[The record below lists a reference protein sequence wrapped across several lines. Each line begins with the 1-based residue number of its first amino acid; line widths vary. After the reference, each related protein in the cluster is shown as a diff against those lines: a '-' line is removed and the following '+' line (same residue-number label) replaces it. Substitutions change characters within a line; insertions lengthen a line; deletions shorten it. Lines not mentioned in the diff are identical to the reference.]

1 MIKRTEQNNHDK
13 NAVSEVNSSFQEGA
27 ENARSII
34 LNTKF
39 KTTTKLTQKNP
50 VERANIPSV

>member
-1 MIKRTEQNNHDK
+1 MIKRTEQNNHDQ

-27 ENARSII
+27 ENARIII

-39 KTTTKLTQKNP
+39 KTTTKLTQKK
-50 VERANIPSV
+50 IL